1 MDGRK
6 VNLMSD
12 RNHNRGMHAVRIP
25 AAHDGVGKAL
35 RGAYAD
41 TSRTLPADMASLL
54 DKIF

>member
-12 RNHNRGMHAVRIP
+12 RNHNRGTHAVRIP

-41 TSRTLPADMASLL
+41 TSRTLPADMTSLL